1 MKYELAIIIIFYF
14 LTQLADFILEYMNRR
29 YLEKHGAEIPPEF
42 KDVITPELME
52 RSKNYTIAKTK
63 YWGYST
69 VYNQLITLIFIFGIL
84 NYYNNYLFDCFN
96 SYKDTSNFIL
106 GGLVFMMVLTYA
118 KTFLNLPLNLYRV
131 FNLEKRFGFNTMT
144 FKLWLLDILKGFV
157 VSSILLSIMIVGA
170 FWLIERLPEI
180 WWLPVW
186 GFFVAFTI
194 FVIYISPYVLEPLFN
209 KFTPIEDKA
218 LEKEI
223 ESVLEKGGIT
233 VRGVY
238 RMDASKR
245 TKHSN
250 AYFTGL
256 GRVKR
261 IVLFDT
267 LLERL
272 NKEEILAVL
281 AHEAGHCKKRH
292 VLKNLIIFETL
303 TAPGAFIAFLL
314 LEKSNWLTRVFGLT
328 HDTFF
333 AKFILLSFVAT
344 IVLWGMPPFFN
355 AISRHFEKQA
365 DKFVVRIIGSGEALA
380 SALVKL
386 SAENLSN
393 IHPQKLYAKF
403 HYSHPPLLQRIRYL
417 KRFQTAETKKS
428 SD

>member
-1 MKYELAIIIIFYF
+1 
-14 LTQLADFILEYMNRR
+14 
-29 YLEKHGAEIPPEF
+29 
-42 KDVITPELME
+42 
-52 RSKNYTIAKTK
+52 
-63 YWGYST
+63 
-69 VYNQLITLIFIFGIL
+69 
-84 NYYNNYLFDCFN
+84 
-96 SYKDTSNFIL
+96 
-106 GGLVFMMVLTYA
+106 VLTYA

-144 FKLWLLDILKGFV
+144 FKLWLLDIVKGFV
-157 VSSILLSIMIVGA
+157 VSTILLSIMIAGA
-170 FWLIERLPEI
+170 FWLIDKLPHI

-186 GFFVAFTI
+186 GFFVVFTI

-209 KFTPIEDKA
+209 KFTPIEDKE

-223 ESVLEKGGIT
+223 ESVLAKGGIT

-250 AYFTGL
+250 AYFTGI

-292 VLKNLIIFETL
+292 VFKNLVIFEAL
-303 TAPGAFIAFLL
+303 TAVGAFIAFLML
-314 LEKSNWLTRVFGLT
+314 KSSWLTQVFGLT
-328 HDTFF
+328 NDTFF

-355 AISRHFEKQA
+355 SISRHFEKQA

-393 IHPQKLYAKF
+393 IHPQRLYAKF

-417 KRFQTAETKKS
+417 KRFQAAETKKS

>member
-1 MKYELAIIIIFYF
+1 MKYELVIIMIFYV
-14 LTQLADFILEYMNRR
+14 LTQLAEFILEYMNRR

-42 KDVITPELME
+42 EGVITPELMV

-63 YWGYST
+63 LWGYST

-84 NYYNNYLFDCFN
+84 NYYNNYLFDWFK
-96 SYKDTSNFIL
+96 YPDNFIL
-106 GGLVFMMVLTYA
+106 GGLVFMMALTYA

-157 VSSILLSIMIVGA
+157 VSTILLSIMVAGA
-170 FWLIERLPEI
+170 FWLIEKLPDI

-186 GFFVAFTI
+186 GFFVVFTI

-209 KFTPIEDKA
+209 KFTRIEDKG
-218 LEKEI
+218 LEREI
-223 ESVLEKGGIT
+223 ESVLAKGGIT

-250 AYFTGL
+250 AYFTGI

-281 AHEAGHCKKRH
+281 AHEAGHCRKHH
-292 VLKNLIIFETL
+292 VFKNLIIFEAL
-303 TAPGAFIAFLL
+303 TAVGAFIAFLML
-314 LEKSNWLTRVFGLT
+314 KSNWLTQVFGLT

-355 AISRHFEKQA
+355 SISRHFEKQA

-393 IHPQKLYAKF
+393 IHPQRLYAKF
-403 HYSHPPLLQRIRYL
+403 HYSHTPLLQRIRYL
-417 KRFQTAETKKS
+417 KRFQEAETKKS

>member
-1 MKYELAIIIIFYF
+1 MKYELVIIMIFYV
-14 LTQLADFILEYMNRR
+14 LTQLAEFILEYMNRR

-42 KDVITPELME
+42 EGVITPELMV

-63 YWGYST
+63 LWGYST

-84 NYYNNYLFDCFN
+84 NYYNNYLFDLFK
-96 SYKDTSNFIL
+96 YPDNFIL
-106 GGLVFMMVLTYA
+106 GGLVFMMALTYA

-157 VSSILLSIMIVGA
+157 VSTILLSIMVAGA
-170 FWLIERLPEI
+170 FWLIEKLPDI

-186 GFFVAFTI
+186 GFFVVFTI

-209 KFTPIEDKA
+209 KFTRIEDKG
-218 LEKEI
+218 LEREI
-223 ESVLEKGGIT
+223 ESVLAKGGIT

-250 AYFTGL
+250 AYFTGI

-281 AHEAGHCKKRH
+281 AHEAGHCRKHH
-292 VLKNLIIFETL
+292 VFKNLIIFEAL
-303 TAPGAFIAFLL
+303 TAVGAFIAFLML
-314 LEKSNWLTRVFGLT
+314 KSNWLTQVFGLT

-355 AISRHFEKQA
+355 SISRHFEKQA

-417 KRFQTAETKKS
+417 KRFQAAAAKKS

>member
-1 MKYELAIIIIFYF
+1 MKYELVIIMIFYV
-14 LTQLADFILEYMNRR
+14 LTQLAEFILEYMNRR

-42 KDVITPELME
+42 EGVITPELMV

-63 YWGYST
+63 LWGYST
-69 VYNQLITLIFIFGIL
+69 VYNQLITLIFIFEIL
-84 NYYNNYLFDCFN
+84 NYYNNYLFDLFK
-96 SYKDTSNFIL
+96 YPDNFIL
-106 GGLVFMMVLTYA
+106 GGLVFMMALTYA

-157 VSSILLSIMIVGA
+157 VSTILLSIMVAGA
-170 FWLIERLPEI
+170 FWLIEKLPDI

-186 GFFVAFTI
+186 GFFVVFTI

-209 KFTPIEDKA
+209 KFTRIEDKG
-218 LEKEI
+218 LEREI
-223 ESVLEKGGIT
+223 ESVLAKGGIT

-250 AYFTGL
+250 AYFTGI

-281 AHEAGHCKKRH
+281 AHEAGHCRKHH
-292 VLKNLIIFETL
+292 VFKNLIIFEAL
-303 TAPGAFIAFLL
+303 TAVGAFIAFLML
-314 LEKSNWLTRVFGLT
+314 KSNWLTQVFGLT

-355 AISRHFEKQA
+355 SISRHFEKQA

-417 KRFQTAETKKS
+417 KRFQAAAAKKS

>member
-1 MKYELAIIIIFYF
+1 MKCELVIIIILFV
-14 LTQLADFILEYMNRR
+14 LTQIADFVLEYMNRR
-29 YLEKHGAEIPPEF
+29 YLEKHGADIPAEF
-42 KDVITPELME
+42 KDVITPDLMDK
-52 RSKNYTIAKTK
+52 SKNYTIAKIK
-63 YWGYST
+63 FWGYST
-69 VYNQLITLIFIFGIL
+69 VYNQLMTLIFIFGIL
-84 NYYNNYLFDCFN
+84 NYYNNYMFDLFKYPD
-96 SYKDTSNFIL
+96 NFIA
-106 GGLVFMMVLTYA
+106 GGLIFMMALTYA

-144 FKLWLLDILKGFV
+144 LKLWLLDLLKGFA
-157 VSSILLSIMIVGA
+157 VSTILLSIMIAGA
-170 FWLIERLPEI
+170 FWLIEKLPDI

-186 GFFVAFTI
+186 GFFVLFTI

-209 KFTPIEDKA
+209 KFTPIEDKV
-218 LEKEI
+218 LEQAI
-223 ESVLEKGGIT
+223 ESVLKKGGIT

-245 TKHSN
+245 TRHSN
-250 AYFTGL
+250 AYFTGI

-281 AHEAGHCKKRH
+281 AHEAGHCQKHH

-303 TAPGAFIAFLL
+303 TAPGAFIAFMML
-314 LEKSNWLTRVFGLT
+314 KSNWLTQVFGLT

-344 IVLWGMPPFFN
+344 IALWGMPPFFN

-365 DKFVVRIIGSGEALA
+365 DKFVVKIIGSGDALA
-380 SALVKL
+380 SALIKL

-393 IHPQKLYAKF
+393 IHPQKLYAQF
-403 HYSHPPLLQRIRYL
+403 HYSHPPLLQRIQYL
-417 KRFQTAETKKS
+417 KRFQAADVKKKQ
-428 SD
+428 DLAY